1 LYGGNG
7 TMLTPLSERPP
18 FMACK
23 RRLYWFYLFRVCGLK
38 KQSRNSF
45 YLKGRLV
52 QNLKTNLTIKLQMN
66 SKLIDVNNIIR
77 S

>member
-1 LYGGNG
+1 
-7 TMLTPLSERPP
+7 MLTPLSERQP

-23 RRLYWFYLFRVCGLK
+23 RRLYWVYLFRVCGLK

-52 QNLKTNLTIKLQMN
+52 QNLKTNLTIKHKTD
-66 SKLIDVNNIIR
+66 SKLIAENKHIR